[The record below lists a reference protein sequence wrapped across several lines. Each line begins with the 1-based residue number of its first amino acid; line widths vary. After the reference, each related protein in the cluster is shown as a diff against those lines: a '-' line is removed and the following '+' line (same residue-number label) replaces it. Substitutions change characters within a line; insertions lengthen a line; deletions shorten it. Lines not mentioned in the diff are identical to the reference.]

1 MLLNNLI
8 PAFEFLTIWIPYQI
22 QSSKVRIFLKPY
34 NQMSTAGLS
43 DVYYVRDNDIERVI
57 RPECLHYD

>member
-1 MLLNNLI
+1 ML
-8 PAFEFLTIWIPYQI
+8 
-22 QSSKVRIFLKPY
+22 
-34 NQMSTAGLS
+34 TAGLS